1 MLSDSDDGNINY
13 NLVIIYSWQMGMIDI
28 LLFYQHFQF
37 ICLAVKEKTVILLTF
52 TLAVN
57 YTYHKDYQTL
67 PVAFVILHI

>member
-1 MLSDSDDGNINY
+1 
-13 NLVIIYSWQMGMIDI
+13 MGMIDI